1 MHNGKIK
8 VIHMEINGE
17 HYYFGSLK
25 VMCQYFGRD
34 KLGMSYNSLRAN
46 VRLTPEKPFHHRRLG
61 YTIREGFLIRQDIP
75 IRSLQMLERMGLVNN
90 ELVQAKVEPEK
101 GPAHETPAKRTR
113 KKTDANNVSQ
123 LDLFG

>member
-46 VRLTPEKPFHHRRLG
+46 VRLTPENPFHH
-61 YTIREGFLIRQDIP
+61 
-75 IRSLQMLERMGLVNN
+75 
-90 ELVQAKVEPEK
+90 
-101 GPAHETPAKRTR
+101 ETPSKRTR
-113 KKTDANNVSQ
+113 KKSDGTNVSQ